1 VIALTPNFEQVKG
14 IIERV
19 AYLIVM
25 WLVAKG
31 VIPQTMAGDLVL
43 ILVSLA
49 AIFWGWKTNTQ
60 PSLVAATAALPDVK
74 KVVVEDP
81 ALTTVSTPTAPVTTS

>member
-1 VIALTPNFEQVKG
+1 MPNFEQVKG
-14 IIERV
+14 LAERL

-31 VIPQTMAGDLVL
+31 VIPATMAGDVVLV
-43 ILVSLA
+43 LVSLA
-49 AIFWGWKTNTQ
+49 ALFWGWKTNTQ

-74 KVVVEDP
+74 KVVVTDP
-81 ALTTVSTPTAPVTTS
+81 DLTSRSTVDGPITTS